1 LYRHEQKFSKAIC
14 VTGDTIPPFEAV
26 TIVIATFGLLLFG
39 GAAFLVLFGYGP
51 GSVLGE
57 LLVAVLPL
65 GCLLARKIDVRSYVS
80 AGIKPKTVLLGIA
93 VGVALF
99 FFDVFIL
106 NLLVAVFGTSQA
118 VEESNKI
125 VTDLAGSSLGL
136 VSILIMPILAGVCE
150 EFTFRG
156 FLMNAIDRKYSFVP
170 ALLISSLA
178 FGLFHF
184 DPQFV
189 YTIGAFLIGLML
201 GYVYHRWHSL
211 AVSVAAHATVDLI
224 AVAIT
229 LLIR

>member
-1 LYRHEQKFSKAIC
+1 VRSDA
-14 VTGDTIPPFEAV
+14 IPPLEAV
-26 TIVIATFGLLLFG
+26 VIVLATFGLLLFG

-51 GSVLGE
+51 ASILGE

-65 GCLLARKIDVRSYVS
+65 GYMRARKIDVRSYVS
-80 AGIKPKTVLLGIA
+80 VGIKPKTLLLGIA
-93 VGVALF
+93 VGAALF
-99 FFDVFIL
+99 FFDVFIA

-136 VSILIMPILAGVCE
+136 FSILITPILAGVCE

-156 FLMNAIDRKYSFVP
+156 FLLNAIDRKYSFVP

-189 YTIGAFLIGLML
+189 YTIGAFSMGLML

-211 AVSVAAHATVDLI
+211 TVSVAAHATLDLVI
-224 AVAIT
+224 VAIT

>member
-1 LYRHEQKFSKAIC
+1 MRSDA
-14 VTGDTIPPFEAV
+14 IPPLEAV
-26 TIVIATFGLLLFG
+26 VIVFATFGLLLFG

-51 GSVLGE
+51 ASILGE

-65 GCLLARKIDVRSYVS
+65 GYMLARKIDVRSYVS
-80 AGIKPKTVLLGIA
+80 VGIKPKTILLGIA
-93 VGVALF
+93 VGAALF
-99 FFDVFIL
+99 FFDVFIA

-136 VSILIMPILAGVCE
+136 VSILITPILAGVCE

-156 FLMNAIDRKYSFVP
+156 FLLNAIDRKYSFVP

-189 YTIGAFLIGLML
+189 WTIGAFLIGLMF

-211 AVSVAAHATVDLI
+211 TVSAAAHATLDLVI
-224 AVAIT
+224 VAIT